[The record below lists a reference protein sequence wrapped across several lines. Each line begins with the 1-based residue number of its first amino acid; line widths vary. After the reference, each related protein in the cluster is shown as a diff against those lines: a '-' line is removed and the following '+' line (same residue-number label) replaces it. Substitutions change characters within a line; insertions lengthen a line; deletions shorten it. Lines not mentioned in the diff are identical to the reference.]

1 MESTVAV
8 AAAIAL
14 GFALGA
20 GFFWLL
26 QVSTRRRERMRAL
39 THPQLPEG
47 FDQILDALDSIV
59 IVADPSHNVI
69 EASPSAFSKG
79 LVKVGGRLSAPI
91 GNLVDRARIDGS
103 AVTEDLEVPRGPFG
117 RAALHFRVR
126 AAPLGV
132 RFLLVLAEDRSEALR
147 VESVRRDFVA
157 NVSHELKTPIG
168 AVMLLSEALSEA
180 ADDPEQVRFF
190 AQRLELEGKRLSR
203 LTREIIDLSRLQSTD
218 TMSDADVVHIQ
229 DVLAMSAD
237 HSRVAAD
244 AKGIRLVIGP
254 DCGADVLGNQELLLQ
269 CFHNLVANAVQYS
282 PAHSRVGVGAR
293 IVGSTV
299 EVAVSDQGIGLAE
312 EDQERIFERFFRV
325 DTARSR
331 NTGGTGL
338 GLSIVRH
345 VVENHGGDIR
355 VWSRPGK
362 GSTFTVRI
370 PLVDEE
376 HARQRRAEQ
385 GLSAA
390 PLRQGSEL

>member
-1 MESTVAV
+1 MEPSVAIV
-8 AAAIAL
+8 LAIAVGFGL
-14 GFALGA
+14 GVGFSWLIALSA
-20 GFFWLL
+20 
-26 QVSTRRRERMRAL
+26 RRRERMRAL

-47 FDQILDALDSIV
+47 FDQLLDALDSIV

-69 EASPSAFSKG
+69 EASETASSKG
-79 LVKVGGRLSAPI
+79 LVKVGGRLTEPI
-91 GNLVDRARIDGS
+91 GRLVDQARRDGA
-103 AVTEDLEVPRGPFG
+103 AVTEDLEIPRGPFG

-132 RFLLVLAEDRSEALR
+132 RFILVLAEDRSEALR

-168 AVMLLSEALSEA
+168 AVMLLSEALGEA

-190 AQRLELEGKRLSR
+190 ADRLELEGQRLSR

-218 TMSDADVVHIQ
+218 TMTDADVVHVQ
-229 DVLAMSAD
+229 DVLAMAAD

-244 AKGIRLVIGP
+244 AKGIRLVVGP

-282 PAHSRVGVGAR
+282 PSNSRVGVGAR
-293 IVGSTV
+293 IVGATV
-299 EVAVSDQGIGLAE
+299 EVAVSDQGIGISQ

-370 PLVDEE
+370 PLVEE
-376 HARQRRAEQ
+376 ERARRRRAEL
-385 GLSAA
+385 GRSEA
-390 PLRQGSEL
+390 PLRQPADA